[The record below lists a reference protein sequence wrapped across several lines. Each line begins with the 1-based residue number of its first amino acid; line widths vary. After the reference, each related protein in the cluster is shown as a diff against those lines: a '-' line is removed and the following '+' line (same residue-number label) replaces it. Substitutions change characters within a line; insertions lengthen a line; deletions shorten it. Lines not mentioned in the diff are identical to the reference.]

1 MELGIVG
8 LGKMGGNLAL
18 QAQRKGMRVVGVSR
32 PPVRE
37 DLAQSGV
44 QVLSDLKA
52 LRDALTPPRRVYL
65 SVPAGPAVDAVL
77 AELRDVL
84 ESGDIVMDGGNSH
97 YQDSARRHAFMADKG
112 VQYLDVGTSGGPG
125 GALNGACFMVGG
137 DRQAF
142 EQVQTMLETLAV
154 PEGVVYVG
162 PPGAGHYV
170 KLVHNGI
177 EFGMLQAI
185 GEGVALLTKGPYE
198 LDLLPILHNWNHGS
212 VIRSWLVELLEDALR
227 EGANLAQVPG
237 YVEDT
242 GEVNWLVQD
251 AARME
256 IAIPVI
262 AQAVWQLIQSRESQ
276 HVAMQAVALMR
287 HQFGGH
293 PFGPFDPIAEERRVG
308 RVTWDPF
315 AAEREKKA

>member
-1 MELGIVG
+1 MG
-8 LGKMGGNLAL
+8 LGKMGGNLGI
-18 QAQRKGMRVVGVSR
+18 QARRKGMRVVGVTR
-32 PPVRE
+32 PPIRPELGEAGVEVVADLRAMRE
-37 DLAQSGV
+37 ALA
-44 QVLSDLKA
+44 
-52 LRDALTPPRRVYL
+52 PPRKIYL

-77 AELRDVL
+77 TELRGVL
-84 ESGDIVMDGGNSH
+84 AAGDIVMDGGNSH
-97 YQDSARRHAFMADKG
+97 YQDSARRHAFMAENG
-112 VQYLDVGTSGGPG
+112 IFYLDVGTSGGPG

-142 EQVQTMLETLAV
+142 EQVQAMLEALAV

-185 GEGVALLTKGPYE
+185 GEGVALLKQGPFA

-212 VIRSWLVELLEDALR
+212 VIRSWLVELLEEGLR
-227 EGANLAQVPG
+227 SGVTLEEVPG
-237 YVEDT
+237 HVEDT

-262 AQAVWQLIQSRESQ
+262 AQAVWQLIQSRQ
-276 HVAMQAVALMR
+276 AQNLPMQAVSLMR

-293 PFGPFDPIAEERRVG
+293 PFGPFGPIAEERKVG

-315 AAEREKKA
+315 HPAPEKRS